1 MKSRQFFVFE
11 KLLISI
17 FRIIFQYSINLNSNF
32 RFSYRIEKKIIIK
45 NLFAQNSV
53 EQSSSYCIEM
63 NFYQVKT
70 KSIQN
75 MSVFIVFKSYL
86 LVESFF
92 LLVIFCLSLYFNC
105 VFFCI
110 SIMLYQFIFLLM
122 RLFV

>member
-92 LLVIFCLSLYFNC
+92 CW
-105 VFFCI
+105 
-110 SIMLYQFIFLLM
+110 
-122 RLFV
+122 